1 VANTVGFF
9 VNFGSALLLAQ
20 YLQSV
25 LGLSPLVAGLWS
37 VPPAVAFIVGALIA
51 ARIARRVPPAGVVAG
66 GLAAAAVGLAAVTV
80 TGPDLVALTAAWVVA
95 ALGLSA
101 VFTLAADIMVG
112 SAPPERAGA
121 ASAVSETSSELGGAL
136 GIAALGAVAAAVYR
150 ASGGSTGTLGDAVA
164 SGAAD
169 GARDA
174 FTAGLQLAVG
184 AGAVLAAAAAAVV
197 ARAAVRSRP

>member
-1 VANTVGFF
+1 M
-9 VNFGSALLLAQ
+9 
-20 YLQSV
+20 
-25 LGLSPLVAGLWS
+25 
-37 VPPAVAFIVGALIA
+37 
-51 ARIARRVPPAGVVAG
+51 
-66 GLAAAAVGLAAVTV
+66 
-80 TGPDLVALTAAWVVA
+80 VVA

-112 SAPPERAGA
+112 SAAPERAGA
-121 ASAVSETSSELGGAL
+121 ASAVSETSLELGGAL

-150 ASGGSTGTLGDAVA
+150 ASGGSTGTLSEAVA
-164 SGAAD
+164 GGAANS
-169 GARDA
+169 AREA